1 MGLPA
6 DNLLHVF
13 QGNWFLLGLADTAMD
28 GVVDHEGL
36 VLPLTGAV
44 NVQNKGHFFGVG
56 FADSAAAKLTHRMS
70 RTFTVPAFHR
80 ATLYIKLGFCKW
92 SSLQK

>member
-13 QGNWFLLGLADTAMD
+13 QGNWFLLGLADTAMN

-36 VLPLTGAV
+36 VLTLPGAV
-44 NVQNKGHFFGVG
+44 NV
-56 FADSAAAKLTHRMS
+56 
-70 RTFTVPAFHR
+70 
-80 ATLYIKLGFCKW
+80 
-92 SSLQK
+92 